1 MGTINVT
8 DAITH
13 QVINE
18 GDAVVA
24 IIISRAE
31 PQMLGHSS
39 TQQYKV
45 SSLPIEGTWDG
56 HRVVPNDDLTFS
68 STFNQ
73 IMVQSGSGN
82 HKQIPDTFIDVQAKI
97 ARNPEIEGNT
107 YGLMVV
113 RESTVEMLRG
123 LNQMDF
129 NMGGATEISDVAN
142 YHVLAAEYLR
152 VYDLFDQG
160 DNSEGI
166 RRTLSALQEALEF
179 KSIES
184 SINNVE
190 LPMVCSSL
198 LRDSH
203 CAFSDRMIDM
213 LDELNGHQGQI
224 RHLQDYRELPRETNE
239 VVSKLH
245 QAQFIATALNIIGRQ
260 LSPSMTTVARQDDH
274 YNLEIASKVVHSELK
289 AKLDFAKE
297 SKSPRFLGEIDN
309 EIEALKQMLADVVRQ
324 RKLVGKD
331 ILAESGPATR

>member
-1 MGTINVT
+1 MGTTNVT

-39 TQQYKV
+39 TQQYKI

-82 HKQIPDTFIDVQAKI
+82 HKQIPDTFVDVQAKI
-97 ARNPEIEGNT
+97 ARNPEIEANT
-107 YGLMVV
+107 YALMVV

-129 NMGGATEISDVAN
+129 KMGSATEVSDVAN

-152 VYDLFDQG
+152 VFDLFAQG
-160 DNSEGI
+160 DNSAGI
-166 RRTLSALQEALEF
+166 RRTLASLQQALEF
-179 KSIES
+179 RSIES

-198 LRDSH
+198 FRDSH

-213 LDELNGHQGQI
+213 IDELNGYQGQI

-245 QAQFIATALNIIGRQ
+245 QAQFIASAMNIIGRQ
-260 LSPSMTTVARQDDH
+260 LAPSMTTIARQDDH
-274 YNLEIASKVVHSELK
+274 YNLEVASKVIHSELK

-297 SKSPRFLGEIDN
+297 AGSPSFLGEIDN
-309 EIEALKQMLADVVRQ
+309 EIEALKRMLADVVRQ
-324 RKLVGKD
+324 RKQVGRE
-331 ILAESGPATR
+331 IAAEKGPEPR